1 MEQAFVTEAEFRRMV
16 ADGRI
21 FDAPTITAYAVLR
34 LSGDEHP

>member
-1 MEQAFVTEAEFRRMV
+1 MEQAFVSEDEFRRMI

-34 LSGDEHP
+34 LAG